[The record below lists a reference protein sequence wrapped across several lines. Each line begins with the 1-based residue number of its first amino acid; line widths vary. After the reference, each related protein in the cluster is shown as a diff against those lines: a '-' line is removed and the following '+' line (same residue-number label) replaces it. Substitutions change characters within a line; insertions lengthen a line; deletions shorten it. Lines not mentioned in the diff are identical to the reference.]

1 VTYHGKAIVPG
12 TNKTANQLQNET
24 FAQARTQGIN
34 KRGTYSAT
42 INYTQQ
48 PTQQTQTIQPIQ
60 QTQTIQPTQTNATSK
75 VLVTGLY
82 ADKPKEQYF
91 RFDNKK
97 ASPEY
102 DTGILTVL
110 PENAENYR
118 KAGKTGLGF

>member
-75 VLVTGLY
+75 VLVTRVY
-82 ADKPKEQYF
+82 MPINQKS
-91 RFDNKK
+91 N
-97 ASPEY
+97 
-102 DTGILTVL
+102 ILDL
-110 PENAENYR
+110 IIKRLHRSMIQE
-118 KAGKTGLGF
+118 F